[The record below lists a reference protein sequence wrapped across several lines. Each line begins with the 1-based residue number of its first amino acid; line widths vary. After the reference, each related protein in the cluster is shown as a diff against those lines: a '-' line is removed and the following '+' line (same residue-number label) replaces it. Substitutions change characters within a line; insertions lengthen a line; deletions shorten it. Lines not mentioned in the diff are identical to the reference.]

1 MRTNMY
7 LTLLLIP
14 TINYNGNSK
23 SNKQMNFITQVLQ
36 DLVSNCK
43 VLMSYIILCKVLIN
57 KPKEGE
63 LIYPI
68 KA

>member
-1 MRTNMY
+1 MY

-23 SNKQMNFITQVLQ
+23 SKKQVNFITQVLQ
-36 DLVSNCK
+36 DLVSNRK
-43 VLMSYIILCKVLIN
+43 VLMSCIILCKVLIN

-63 LIYPI
+63 LIYLI